1 MIKGYFTIKVIIVR
15 LRVRKKAPTFYFRR
29 AVSLATFLK
38 PLSLLGQTELKR
50 GRLCGEE
57 MAGEGGAHRGPA
69 PREAAESL
77 TAGEVAA
84 SLWARFTQRGP
95 AGLRRALQAQ
105 WVWAGSQAPPWV
117 LAHPSP
123 SASRGHCSSC
133 ARVPRAVDGA
143 SVTGTA

>member
-1 MIKGYFTIKVIIVR
+1 MWGGDGGGGRKGV
-15 LRVRKKAPTFYFRR
+15 
-29 AVSLATFLK
+29 
-38 PLSLLGQTELKR
+38 
-50 GRLCGEE
+50 C
-57 MAGEGGAHRGPA
+57 GAHRGPA

-84 SLWARFTQRGP
+84 SLWARFTHDG
-95 AGLRRALQAQ
+95 AGGAQALQAQ
-105 WVWAGSQAPPWV
+105 RVWAGSQAPPWV
-117 LAHPSP
+117 SAHPSP